1 MASDQGPGPPDDEG
15 CSEASSLSEKEQQ
28 VARDTEEVF
37 RSYVYYRHQ
46 QEQQQ
51 QQQEQEGEG
60 AAVSTDPEMDTLP
73 LDPSS
78 TLAQVGR
85 QLSVIGDDINR
96 RYNSEFQS
104 LLQQLQPT
112 ADNAYDLFLKIASSL
127 FKSGINWGRVAALL
141 AFGYRLALH
150 VYRQGLSGFLG
161 KVTRLVIN
169 CMLHYCI
176 VHWIA
181 KEGGWEKAVR
191 WVNDP
196 ILIVGAILG
205 LVLVGEYVV
214 RRFFKSS

>member
-1 MASDQGPGPPDDEG
+1 MAW
-15 CSEASSLSEKEQQ
+15 
-28 VARDTEEVF
+28 DTEEVF

-51 QQQEQEGEG
+51 QQEQEAEG
-60 AAVSTDPEMDTLP
+60 AAAVADPEMDALP
-73 LDPSS
+73 LDPNS

-85 QLSVIGDDINR
+85 QLSVIGDDINQ
-96 RYNSEFQS
+96 RYDSEFQS

-150 VYRQGLSGFLG
+150 VYQQGLPGFLG
-161 KVTRLVIN
+161 KITRLVVN
-169 CMLHYCI
+169 CMLHYC
-176 VHWIA
+176 VVRWIA
-181 KEGGWEKAVR
+181 DQGGWEKAVR

-205 LVLVGEYVV
+205 LVLLGEYVV
-214 RRFFKSS
+214 RRFFKPS